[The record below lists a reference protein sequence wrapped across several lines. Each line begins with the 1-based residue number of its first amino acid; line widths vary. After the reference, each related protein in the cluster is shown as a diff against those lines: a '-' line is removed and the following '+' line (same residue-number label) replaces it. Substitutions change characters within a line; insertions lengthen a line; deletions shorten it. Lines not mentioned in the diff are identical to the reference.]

1 MSLYSYIQSLKA
13 QIVDTERLLEM
24 VVDHPL
30 MSESLTE
37 KLNNL
42 RNELQALP
50 RESHEAKVQLLFS
63 GKAVF
68 GSKGIKTKF
77 ISKTITP
84 FQEMVK
90 SQASI
95 VRFGNVGKRGQAK
108 KAASTD
114 LYLTALP
121 VGSFGVEL
129 SQLESN
135 DLFDTLDVSNA
146 MKQVMTLISNTTIDD
161 QTFETA
167 VEQTPKRILSNLK
180 KFFQEI
186 SEEHS
191 VLKMESGELGFEIP
205 LEKINEGYIRVS
217 STIDE
222 EEEIIVNGIFRGLL
236 LDSGRFEIQD
246 ETGRKISGF
255 IGEDINEE
263 ELIEYDKN
271 YLNNQCEI
279 HLKIHKTTFG
289 TGKEKVEYELLE
301 IK

>member
-1 MSLYSYIQSLKA
+1 MSLYSYIQYLKA

-24 VVDHPL
+24 VIDHPL

-42 RNELQALP
+42 RNELNSLP
-50 RESHEAKVQLLFS
+50 KESHEAKVQLLFS
-63 GKAVF
+63 GNAVF
-68 GSKGIKTKF
+68 GSKGIKPKF
-77 ISKTITP
+77 IGNTIPP

-90 SQASI
+90 TQTSL
-95 VRFGNVGKRGQAK
+95 VRFGKVGKRGQAK
-108 KAASTD
+108 KSASTD

-135 DLFDTLDVSNA
+135 DLFDSLDVSNA

-161 QTFETA
+161 ETYEKTI
-167 VEQTPKRILSNLK
+167 EQTPKRILNNLK
-180 KFFQEI
+180 KFFHEI
-186 SEEHS
+186 SEEQS

-205 LEKINEGYIRVS
+205 LEKINEGYVRVS

-222 EEEIIVNGIFRGLL
+222 EEEMIINGIFRGLL

-246 ETGRKISGF
+246 ETGKKISGF
-255 IGEDINEE
+255 IGQDINEDD
-263 ELIEYDKN
+263 LIEYDKN
-271 YLNNQCEI
+271 FLNRQCEI
-279 HLKIHKTTFG
+279 HLKVHRTTYG
-289 TGKEKVEYELLE
+289 TGKKKIDYELLE
-301 IK
+301 IR